1 MNIDSK
7 VLLTAVSLAVLTG
20 VTFVAAQ
27 IAMADERLVCLPPA
41 VIQALS

>member
-1 MNIDSK
+1 MKFRTI
-7 VLLTAVSLAVLTG
+7 LTAVSLGALASA
-20 VTFVAAQ
+20 TFAAIQ

>member
-1 MNIDSK
+1 MKINSK
-7 VLLTAVSLAVLTG
+7 ILLTAISVAVLTG

-27 IAMADERLVCLPPA
+27 VAMANDRLVCLPPA